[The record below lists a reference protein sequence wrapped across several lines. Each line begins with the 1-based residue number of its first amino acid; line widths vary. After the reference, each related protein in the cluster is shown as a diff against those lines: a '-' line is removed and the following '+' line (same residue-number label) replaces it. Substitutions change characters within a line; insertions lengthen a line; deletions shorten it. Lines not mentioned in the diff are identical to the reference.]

1 MVILEILAWI
11 LGVFGIVGTLMP
23 FIPYDDW
30 WIRDFDYP
38 RMQLLVILALA
49 SVILLA
55 EYFFGSNANKV
66 LLTLCLLAMGYQAFR
81 ILPYTQI
88 WTSQVQRINNESKV
102 ADQARINLMMSNV
115 LQSNTNYQ
123 QLIDL
128 VDQVNPDIVLTLE
141 TNKTWEQKL
150 DAALTE
156 DYPYAIKVPLENR
169 YGMHLY
175 SRFKLKEEKVNYLIS
190 KEVPS
195 IFTKVQLPNDEWIDL
210 YGVHPPPPSP
220 TEENASTGRDA
231 ELALVGEL
239 VEKKGNDRTIVAGDL
254 NDVAW
259 SHSTR
264 LFQRISGLLDP
275 RRGRGFYAT
284 FHANYWFMRWPL
296 DHVFHSADFG
306 LVELKRL
313 PSIGSD
319 HFPIMVELQYA
330 PELSGSHKKMEKK
343 EGDDEEAEK
352 SVEHG
357 KSGKEDTVKEAVE
370 EK

>member
-1 MVILEILAWI
+1 MIILEIIAWV

-38 RMQLLVILALA
+38 RMQLLVILGIA
-49 SVILLA
+49 SLILLVS
-55 EYFFGSNANKV
+55 YLFSSNVNRF
-66 LLTLCLLAMGYQAFR
+66 LLVGCLLAMGYQAFR

-88 WTSQVQRINNESKV
+88 WTSQVQRISVDSSAAK
-102 ADQARINLMMSNV
+102 DARIRLMMSNV
-115 LQSNTNYQ
+115 LQSNTSYQ
-123 QLIDL
+123 KVIDL
-128 VDQVNPDIVLTLE
+128 VHEVDPDILLTLE
-141 TNKTWEQKL
+141 TNKTWENEL
-150 DAALTE
+150 NSALSQ

-175 SRFKLKEEKVNYLIS
+175 SRFKLKDEKINYLIS
-190 KEVPS
+190 DSVPS
-195 IFTKVQLPNDEWIDL
+195 IFTKIQLPNEEWVDL

-220 TEENASTGRDA
+220 SEENASTGRDA

-264 LFQRISGLLDP
+264 LFQRVSGLLDP

-284 FHANYWFMRWPL
+284 FHADYWFMRWPL
-296 DHVFHSADFG
+296 DHVFHSTDFG
-306 LVELKRL
+306 LIEMQRL
-313 PSIGSD
+313 PHVGSD
-319 HFPIMVELQYA
+319 HFPITVELQYA
-330 PELSGSHKKMEKK
+330 PQLASDQEALKKQ
-343 EGDDEEAEK
+343 EGDEEEAEE

-357 KSGKEDTVKEAVE
+357 KRGAEDTVENAIKD
-370 EK
+370 